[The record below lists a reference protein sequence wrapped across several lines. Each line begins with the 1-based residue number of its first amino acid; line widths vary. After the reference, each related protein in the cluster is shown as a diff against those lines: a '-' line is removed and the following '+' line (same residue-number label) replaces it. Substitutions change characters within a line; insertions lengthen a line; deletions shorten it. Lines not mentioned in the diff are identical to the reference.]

1 MPLDQNLVIEQSY
14 TSSPGRAEAVWAAVE
29 ASVAVNSIGF
39 YSLNSGS
46 I

>member
-1 MPLDQNLVIEQSY
+1 MKQ
-14 TSSPGRAEAVWAAVE
+14 RAPAARRLVWAAVE
-29 ASVAVNSIGF
+29 ASVAVNSVGF